1 MSFAVKSLGCA
12 AGRQPASRLSS
23 STHAGVGCETIAGQ
37 GRTHAAAE
45 KTHLGNSREQRVS
58 GGTPTPPAKEPGRHL
73 GPQQTQPR
81 QKRDGPVT
89 PQKAALPCGQA
100 AVWFLW
106 LGFSDIPGGA
116 WEKDLGKPSPGQR
129 SANTS
134 HGEGRSGLSLFTI

>member
-23 STHAGVGCETIAGQ
+23 STHAGVGCEAIAGQ

-45 KTHLGNSREQRVS
+45 KSHLGNSREQRVS
-58 GGTPTPPAKEPGRHL
+58 RGTPPKEPGHRL

-81 QKRDGPVT
+81 QNRDGPVT
-89 PQKAALPCGQA
+89 PQAALPCGQA

-129 SANTS
+129 SANMS
-134 HGEGRSGLSLFTI
+134 HGEGQSGLSLFTI